1 MASLSVNLM
10 QEPEGLR
17 SASAIPRIDVIS
29 KSPGTAGVH
38 VMQDQRSSD
47 TSIEHWS
54 ATNHPGGH
62 RPMPMPD
69 ETAMRAAMLYLAL
82 GDGSGVPRVAPPKA
96 CEAAV

>member
-38 VMQDQRSSD
+38 VMQDQRFSD
-47 TSIEHWS
+47 ATVIEH
-54 ATNHPGGH
+54 
-62 RPMPMPD
+62 RP
-69 ETAMRAAMLYLAL
+69 
-82 GDGSGVPRVAPPKA
+82 
-96 CEAAV
+96 EAAL

>member
-54 ATNHPGGH
+54 ATNRPGGH
-62 RPMPMPD
+62 RPMLMPD
-69 ETAMRAAMLYLAL
+69 ETAMRFAILCLAL
-82 GDGSGVPRVAPPKA
+82 GDGSCVGRVAPPKA
-96 CEAAV
+96 FEAAV